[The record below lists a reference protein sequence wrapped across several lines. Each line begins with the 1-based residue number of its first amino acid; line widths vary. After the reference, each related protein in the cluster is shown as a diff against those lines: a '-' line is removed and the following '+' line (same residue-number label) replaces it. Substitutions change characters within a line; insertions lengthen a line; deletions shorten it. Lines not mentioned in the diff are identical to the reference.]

1 MYARVTTKA
10 VVNDKTMV
18 HGECLSCCEV
28 SDSGNDITNAGHKQ
42 NDGKNPRQRRS
53 SKTRAKAGSNAA
65 REETGMVRELSGAV
79 DSRKNSPVCKGED
92 CCAVYSTNSVVA
104 ESIHDG

>member
-1 MYARVTTKA
+1 M
-10 VVNDKTMV
+10 
-18 HGECLSCCEV
+18 
-28 SDSGNDITNAGHKQ
+28 SDSDNDITNVGHKE
-42 NDGKNPRQRRS
+42 NDGKNPRQGRS
-53 SKTRAKAGSNAA
+53 SKTRAKVGSNAA
-65 REETGMVRELSGAV
+65 RGETGMGRELSGAL